1 MLRSFRSSS
10 VCTSRRRWRHRSD
23 VNTENLSPITLPE
36 TFGRALSGAGW
47 CNQTGF
53 VSVGISLNRPTYIIA
68 YLLLNFISNE
78 FIIRSNNYKLHTYI
92 HFNYSIQ
99 VMSN

>member
-1 MLRSFRSSS
+1 MLRSVWSSS
-10 VCTSRRRWRHRSD
+10 VCTSWRQWPHRSD
-23 VNTENLSPITLPE
+23 VSTKNVSPITLPK
-36 TFGRALSGAGW
+36 TFGGALSGAGR
-47 CNQTGF
+47 CSQTGF
-53 VSVGISLNRPTYIIA
+53 VSAGISLNRPTYIIA
-68 YLLLNFISNE
+68 YLLLNFVSNE